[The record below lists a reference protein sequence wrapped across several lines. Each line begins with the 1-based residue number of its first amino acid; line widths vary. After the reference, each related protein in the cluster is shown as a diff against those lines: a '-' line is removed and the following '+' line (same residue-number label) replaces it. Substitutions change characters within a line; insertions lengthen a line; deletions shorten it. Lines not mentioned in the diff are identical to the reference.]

1 MGCLF
6 SLSLLRVLGM
16 PNSFS
21 VCFTA
26 PSPMAAY
33 DINTVDELRMSIRVC
48 SQKRFTGRLDF
59 RIKDIQEP
67 QWSLFFRLGCL
78 VGGIS
83 KVHPI
88 RRWYR
93 QLTQHCPQLVTPSAR
108 QGTDHFQYLDQSALT
123 GLVKQGKLS
132 QEQMMAIVKSNLV
145 EILFD
150 IIQLAK
156 QRRYQLGTELVH
168 GELPPD
174 VTALMA
180 GFIQPEQVWQQA
192 IQAWDEWQQ
201 AGLERWSP
209 NWAPVIWDV
218 EALRQQTSFLAYHNL
233 KTLVNGDRTLRD
245 LAVQLKQPLVSLCQ
259 SLLPYI
265 RQGIMGLIEVRDF
278 HHVSKPATVPSSST
292 PTTPISPTSV
302 RSSSSLVAYIEDSRF
317 DCITMN
323 QILTQAGCRFINI
336 QDPLQAL
343 PILMEQKPSLIFL
356 DLLMPVTNGYEVCA
370 QIRRVSALRYTPVI
384 IVTSSDGIVD
394 RVRAKLVGSSGFISK
409 PIEPEKVL
417 TVLQN
422 HLP

>member
-1 MGCLF
+1 M
-6 SLSLLRVLGM
+6 S
-16 PNSFS
+16 NSFS
-21 VCFTA
+21 VCFTEL
-26 PSPMAAY
+26 PMAAY

-48 SQKRFTGRLDF
+48 SQKQFTGRLDF
-59 RIKDIQEP
+59 RIKNIQEP
-67 QWSLFFRLGCL
+67 PWSLFFRLGCL

-88 RRWYR
+88 RRWCR
-93 QLTQHCPQLVTPSAR
+93 QLTQCCPQLVGHPTR
-108 QGTDHFQYLDQSALT
+108 QGTEHFQYLDQSALT

-132 QEQMMAIVKSNLV
+132 QEQMVAVVTGNLV

-150 IIQLAK
+150 VIQLAK
-156 QRRYQLGTELVH
+156 QRRYQLETQLVY
-168 GELPPD
+168 GQLPPD
-174 VTALMA
+174 GMTLIS
-180 GFIQPEQVWQQA
+180 GFIQPEPVWQQA
-192 IQAWDEWQQ
+192 IQAWDEWQE

-209 NWAPVIWDV
+209 NWAPVIWDA

-233 KTLVNGDRTLRD
+233 TTLVNGDRPLRD
-245 LAVQLKQPLVSLCQ
+245 LAIQLKQPLVSLCQ

-265 RQGIMGLIEVRDF
+265 RKGMMGLIEVRDF
-278 HHVSKPATVPSSST
+278 HHVSKPATTRPFAA
-292 PTTPISPTSV
+292 TTPISPTSV

-370 QIRRVSALRYTPVI
+370 QIRRISAFRQTPVI

-409 PIEPEKVL
+409 PIEPDKVL

-422 HLP
+422 YLP